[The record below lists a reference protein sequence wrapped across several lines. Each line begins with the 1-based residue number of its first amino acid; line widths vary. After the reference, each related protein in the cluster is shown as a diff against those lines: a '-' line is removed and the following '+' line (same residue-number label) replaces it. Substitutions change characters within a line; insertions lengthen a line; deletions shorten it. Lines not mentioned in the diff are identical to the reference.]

1 MCAASVPQARPA
13 RPICRTGPARPVL
26 DPLLYRRGAPYLA
39 VGPAREYGCIFW
51 SFWFV
56 YSGSGYIGTVSC
68 RRTSP
73 RVWTARPAR
82 RPRTG
87 SPGSVS
93 AAPPPAPAPAPAP
106 RTSTGIG
113 PSRKYEHRPRA
124 RRASHLLA
132 AARQPHMPPPAQP
145 RAHAAAPT
153 PSENKTRIQRRA
165 CACART
171 AAMAGTCAMRRET
184 ATRRHRAAFR
194 PRPPGAAQITGVVTS
209 PPPAL
214 LVWCVGND
222 AKPRSRPT
230 RLYPS
235 QGPGSIRVR
244 DLTPPWRRR
253 EARLRPRP
261 PPAHTSSRHLD
272 TGARR
277 GGGWPERGAARRRCG
292 CSRLG
297 CPRDC
302 RSRRAPSSPPANK
315 KNGQLAP

>member
-1 MCAASVPQARPA
+1 MCAASVAPARPA
-13 RPICRTGPARPVL
+13 RSICRTGPARPVL

-73 RVWTARPAR
+73 RVWPARPAR

-93 AAPPPAPAPAPAP
+93 AAPPPAPAPAPRSA
-106 RTSTGIG
+106 RVSAR
-113 PSRKYEHRPRA
+113 RKYEHRPRA

-209 PPPAL
+209 PPPRAACGVRRQRRQATLKAHQAL
-214 LVWCVGND
+214 SESG
-222 AKPRSRPT
+222 T

-235 QGPGSIRVR
+235 QGPHAAMAQTRSQ
-244 DLTPPWRRR
+244 TT
-253 EARLRPRP
+253 P
-261 PPAHTSSRHLD
+261 PPAARTHVQSAPRH
-272 TGARR
+272 
-277 GGGWPERGAARRRCG
+277 
-292 CSRLG
+292 
-297 CPRDC
+297 
-302 RSRRAPSSPPANK
+302 RRAA
-315 KNGQLAP
+315 GRRLA